1 MALAVEMRGRRMVRK
16 VEGNMLYSVLVVEI
30 WVLGIKYLVVCI
42 KVA

>member
-16 VEGNMLYSVLVVEI
+16 VEVNMLYRVTVVEV
-30 WVLGIKYLVVCI
+30 WVLGVKYLVVYI